1 MSYQSEEWL
10 RRKRRNMAR
19 AIRFPVKDYPI
30 EGMSI
35 TQLAA
40 REAVQKVQESTMA
53 RMSKDRVKFRLPSHY
68 WEKAGFKTLLTE
80 AFNINEDQQHI
91 LYRSAVDSARQYAE
105 VVCRPSQFARFLILR
120 QDTPGFQNMFKEL
133 HAELFTPLVVDA
145 PVDISTNP
153 APYAR
158 D

>member
-10 RRKRRNMAR
+10 RRKRKNMTR

-30 EGMSI
+30 EGLTI
-35 TQLAA
+35 TKGLMRAA
-40 REAVQKVQESTMA
+40 IQQVQESTMA
-53 RMSKDRVKFRLPSHY
+53 RMSKDRVKFRLLAHY
-68 WEKAGFKTLLTE
+68 WEKAGFRALLTDSLK
-80 AFNINEDQQHI
+80 INEEQQHT
-91 LYRSAVDSARQYAE
+91 LFTRAAGSAQQYVE

-120 QDTPGFQNMFKEL
+120 DGTGMQNMFKEL